1 MIPHLIYRWQ
11 NHLHRRGMRCEEGE
25 HVIYVA
31 ETAVLVK
38 SAASAVTAH
47 LLSFLYHGCAL
58 ETML

>member
-1 MIPHLIYRWQ
+1 
-11 NHLHRRGMRCEEGE
+11 MRCEEGE